1 VEAARVQI
9 LNRNTG
15 LIVDDDYRTLSES
28 GAVDVPIIGLE
39 GEPLRIW
46 VKLPTHLSVVMD
58 TDAIDGAVLV
68 APAFIGG
75 DADGDNC
82 ITNDDVDIVTNDLGA
97 GGVSATYVPPSDV
110 TGNGVVTIAD
120 LALVSNNLGQ
130 CGDDIITGA
139 VDRPVRV
146 PTFTAT
152 ARPNPSGAGT
162 MVDFT
167 LPGDASVT
175 ITVYNALGHLVRRV
189 TDSAP
194 YGRGPQSV
202 AFDTTDLR
210 SGVYFCHI
218 TAAMDG
224 GDTKSEV
231 IKLSIVR

>member
-1 VEAARVQI
+1 
-9 LNRNTG
+9 
-15 LIVDDDYRTLSES
+15 
-28 GAVDVPIIGLE
+28 
-39 GEPLRIW
+39 
-46 VKLPTHLSVVMD
+46 
-58 TDAIDGAVLV
+58 
-68 APAFIGG
+68 
-75 DADGDNC
+75 
-82 ITNDDVDIVTNDLGA
+82 
-97 GGVSATYVPPSDV
+97 
-110 TGNGVVTIAD
+110 
-120 LALVSNNLGQ
+120 
-130 CGDDIITGA
+130 
-139 VDRPVRV
+139 
-146 PTFTAT
+146 
-152 ARPNPSGAGT
+152 